1 MALKV
6 PAFSGMTP
14 LVAPHLL
21 DPTKAQQATNT
32 KLNRGDLRAFKDTL
46 AVLTLAAGPAPTTI
60 YRYPESGSLDTQ
72 YWFQWT
78 DDVDVVRSPIADDDW
93 ERVYWSGETT
103 GGADYARYTKNDIAT
118 TGAPYPSTRRRLG
131 VPAPDTAPAHSVSG
145 SPTDPDSLN
154 LTVVYAVTF
163 VTDVGEE
170 GPISPLS
177 TEVTYKL
184 GQSIDLSSIPVAPPV
199 AWTGLLNI
207 TSKRIYRSATGT
219 DATDLQF
226 VAELPLATST
236 YSDTKAQS
244 GLGEVCP
251 SKHWEPPPE
260 GLRGLTMGANGV
272 AAGFVGATAYFS
284 ETFLPHAWNTEN
296 AQSLEYP
303 IIAVG
308 ALPQG
313 FVFATKGQPYLL
325 EGADASSMTVTKLP
339 NKQGCVSKR
348 SLVEMEGFV
357 VYASPDGLVV
367 VDGGGAK
374 LITEGILSRE
384 EWQAYVPSSIK
395 AWQYDGRYYASF
407 DTGSRKGILV
417 FDFADARPDF
427 VEVDLAP
434 WVVKAGY
441 YDASRDG
448 LYLCVQQGTDPAQI
462 RRFDAGASYLSYLW
476 RSKLVLSPRPINPA
490 CCHVEGD
497 FENGAVTFKLY
508 AWNDTNSVFDLKITK
523 TVSSPDPFWL
533 PAGYLATKFYFELSG
548 TSAVRYVI
556 LGESLD
562 QVSSGQ

>member
-170 GPISPLS
+170 GPISRALDGS
-177 TEVTYKL
+177 QRTSL
-184 GQSIDLSSIPVAPPV
+184 GQSVDLSSIPVAPPV

-207 TSKRIYRSATGT
+207 TSKRH
-219 DATDLQF
+219 
-226 VAELPLATST
+226 LPLGDRDRMPPISSSWRSFRLRHRRTPIRRNQ
-236 YSDTKAQS
+236 DE
-244 GLGEVCP
+244 LGEVCP
-251 SKHWEPPPE
+251 SKLLGAAGHWPAWPHD
-260 GLRGLTMGANGV
+260 GRQRCG
-272 AAGFVGATAYFS
+272 AGFVQGDRRRTS
-284 ETFLPHAWNTEN
+284 RRRSCLTHGTRELRG
-296 AQSLEYP
+296 SRLEYP

-308 ALPQG
+308 AIAAGIRASPPRDSPT
-313 FVFATKGQPYLL
+313 FSKARI
-325 EGADASSMTVTKLP
+325 ASSMTVTKLP
-339 NKQGCVSKR
+339 NKQACVAKR
-348 SLVEMEGFV
+348 SLVEMEGSV
-357 VYASPDGLVV
+357 VYASPDGLVM
-367 VDGGGAK
+367 
-374 LITEGILSRE
+374 I
-384 EWQAYVPSSIK
+384 
-395 AWQYDGRYYASF
+395 DGRWS
-407 DTGSRKGILV
+407 
-417 FDFADARPDF
+417 
-427 VEVDLAP
+427 
-434 WVVKAGY
+434 
-441 YDASRDG
+441 
-448 LYLCVQQGTDPAQI
+448 
-462 RRFDAGASYLSYLW
+462 
-476 RSKLVLSPRPINPA
+476 
-490 CCHVEGD
+490 
-497 FENGAVTFKLY
+497 
-508 AWNDTNSVFDLKITK
+508 
-523 TVSSPDPFWL
+523 
-533 PAGYLATKFYFELSG
+533 
-548 TSAVRYVI
+548 
-556 LGESLD
+556 
-562 QVSSGQ
+562 